1 MKPENSLAG
10 FIGIG
15 KIRHT
20 TAIIT
25 ESKSSATK
33 APFKGLREMD
43 SKHRKSE
50 PQTAYD
56 ITFNVLVAILT
67 KGEKQN
73 NEDITEAEDND
84 ARVPAKN

>member
-1 MKPENSLAG
+1 
-10 FIGIG
+10 
-15 KIRHT
+15 
-20 TAIIT
+20 
-25 ESKSSATK
+25 
-33 APFKGLREMD
+33 MD

-73 NEDITEAEDND
+73 NEDITEAEDNG